1 MASLASRLDAVVAAD
16 ADEALNVKLIL
27 TGDLFNTKSTMQPLK
42 ETLRSFLGHRSNLR
56 ALWIH
61 DARAGWHPIAVARG
75 WMMDGFGELE
85 HLADCGIAKSSGLW
99 IDRWR
104 STAAGADPP
113 PPMLLC
119 ETLSKTYSQSYKP
132 ADLDAVTAALDEA
145 SLLYLPGGN
154 PYTLLEALRS
164 EVGSRVWARAKARIA
179 SGDLVVLTRSA
190 GTIVAGGEPGSA
202 PAAAPPRRPRHES
215 CTPLPRLH
223 L

>member
-85 HLADCGIAKSSGLW
+85 HLADWHRQVVWPW

-119 ETLSKTYSQSYKP
+119 ETLSKTYSQSS
-132 ADLDAVTAALDEA
+132 T
-145 SLLYLPGGN
+145 
-154 PYTLLEALRS
+154 
-164 EVGSRVWARAKARIA
+164 SRPI
-179 SGDLVVLTRSA
+179 SM
-190 GTIVAGGEPGSA
+190 P
-202 PAAAPPRRPRHES
+202 
-215 CTPLPRLH
+215 
-223 L
+223 